1 MIRLERTKVRVPIG
15 LAWPGYRAH
24 VYITQEKFLM
34 RPLYKFTVRPSL
46 PPELEP
52 LLTLANNLMWSW
64 DHELIALF
72 SRMNPDLWVETQ
84 HNPVMMLGRMT
95 QERLEEL
102 AADDSFVSQL
112 RRAQQRLNDY
122 MNRTSWYTRQYQT
135 PCSDPVIAYFS
146 MEFGLTESLQ
156 IYSGGLG
163 ILSGDHLKSASDLGI
178 PLVGVGLLYQ
188 KGYFHQYLNAD
199 GWQQESYPINDFYNL
214 PLVLQRDEKGDPILV
229 KVAYPG
235 RDVHAQIWRA
245 SVGRVQ
251 LYLLDTNIAVN
262 NQEDQDIA
270 DYLYGGDAE
279 LRLQQ
284 EIMLGIG
291 GIRALKA
298 VGIHPTVFHMNEG
311 HSAFLSLERVRALM
325 QEHNLTFAQAQELTK
340 ASALFTTHTN
350 VPAGIDR
357 FPADLIGRYFGHYY
371 GELGLNH
378 DQFLALGRQNP
389 NDPYEPFNMA
399 ILAFRMAAFANGVS
413 KLHGVVARKMWQGVW
428 PNVPPEEIPIGS
440 ITNGVHQASFISR
453 DMAGL
458 FDRYLGPRWRETP
471 GDARLWSR
479 VDRIPSA
486 ELWNTHER
494 RRERL
499 VSFIRER
506 LHQQLARRGA
516 SNAQLLAAEEVLN
529 PEALTIGFARRFATY
544 KRATLLLHDPDRL
557 IRILGSRDRPVQV
570 IFAGKAHPNDNP
582 GKELIRQIVH
592 AARRE
597 ELRPRLVFLE
607 DYDMNIARYLVQGVD
622 VWLNTPIRPREASG
636 TSGIKASANGVLNLS
651 VLDGWWDEAY
661 TPDIGWAI
669 GRGEVYED
677 RNYQDHVEA
686 RALYDLLEKEIIPLF
701 YDRGSDGL
709 PRRWIDTMK
718 MSMKAICPTFNTHR
732 MLREY
737 TEKYYIPCCERFD
750 KLTQQ
755 DMAPAKALSA
765 WKQRIR
771 QHWPQIRIQDV
782 QSSIPAETQVGIANT
797 ITAKIYLGQL
807 SPEDVRVELYH
818 GTVDTSGEI
827 QNPSVTQMEPENKVD
842 DVHTF
847 INQLTCTSS
856 GMHGFTVRVVP
867 HHPDLVSPF
876 ETALIHWG

>member
-1 MIRLERTKVRVPIG
+1 
-15 LAWPGYRAH
+15 
-24 VYITQEKFLM
+24 M
-34 RPLYKFTVRPSL
+34 RPLYTFTVRPSL
-46 PPELEP
+46 PTELEP
-52 LLTLANNLMWSW
+52 LRKLAGNLMWSW

-72 SRMNPDLWVETQ
+72 SRMDSDLWEDTL

-95 QERLEEL
+95 QERLVEL

-112 RRAQQRLNDY
+112 RRAEQRLSDY
-122 MNRTSWYTRQYQT
+122 MNRTAWYTRQYHKS
-135 PCSDPVIAYFS
+135 CNDPLVAYFS

-163 ILSGDHLKSASDLGI
+163 ILAGDHLKSASDLGI
-178 PLVGVGLLYQ
+178 PLIGVGLLYQ

-199 GWQQESYPINDFYNL
+199 GWQQENYPINDFYNL
-214 PLVLQRDEKGDPILV
+214 PLTLQRDQEGNPILV
-229 KVAYPG
+229 TVTYPG
-235 RDVHAQIWRA
+235 RNVYAQIWRVD
-245 SVGRVQ
+245 VGRVQ
-251 LYLLDTNIAVN
+251 LYLLDTNIGVN
-262 NQEDQDIA
+262 SLEDQDID
-270 DYLYGGDAE
+270 DYLYGGDVE
-279 LRLQQ
+279 LRLKQ
-284 EIMLGIG
+284 EILLGIG
-291 GIRALKA
+291 GMRALDTM
-298 VGIHPTVFHMNEG
+298 GIHPTVYHMNEG
-311 HSAFLSLERVRALM
+311 HSAFLALERTRMLIK
-325 QEHNLTFAQAQELTK
+325 EHNLTFDQARELTK
-340 ASALFTTHTN
+340 AGALFTTHTN

-371 GELGLNH
+371 GELGLGH

-399 ILAFRMAAFANGVS
+399 ILAFNMAAYANGVS

-428 PNVPPEEIPIGS
+428 PNVPPDEIPIGS

-453 DMAGL
+453 DMASL

-499 VSFIRER
+499 VSFVRQR
-506 LHQQLARRGA
+506 LHQQLTRRGA

-544 KRATLLLHDPDRL
+544 KRSTLLIHDPDRL
-557 IRILGSRDRPVQV
+557 IRILSSRDRPVQI

-582 GKELIRQIVH
+582 GKELIRQLVH
-592 AARRE
+592 TARRE

-651 VLDGWWDEAY
+651 ILDGWWDEAY
-661 TPDIGWAI
+661 SPAIGWAI

-686 RALYDLLEKEIIPLF
+686 SALYDLLEKEVIPLF
-701 YDRGSDGL
+701 YDRGSDKL
-709 PRRWIDTMK
+709 PRRWIDKMK
-718 MSMKAICPTFNTHR
+718 ESMKVICPMFNTHR

-737 TEKYYIPCCERFD
+737 TEKYYIPCCERFET
-750 KLTQQ
+750 LSREG
-755 DMAPAKALSA
+755 MEPAKALAA
-765 WKQRIR
+765 WKQQIR
-771 QHWPQIRIQDV
+771 QHWPQVRVQRIQSD
-782 QSSIPAETQVGIANT
+782 IPAETQVGAANT
-797 ITAKIYLGQL
+797 VTAEIYLGRL
-807 SPEDVRVELYH
+807 TPEDVTIELYY

-827 QNPSVTQMEPENKVD
+827 QDPHVAEMEPQGGAD
-842 DVHTF
+842 DVYTF
-847 INQLTCTSS
+847 VRQLTCTSS
-856 GMHGFTVRVVP
+856 GMHGFTIRAVP
-867 HHPDLVSPF
+867 KHKDLVSPF
-876 ETALIHWG
+876 ETSLMLWG